1 MICTRSKLVP
11 QGYKD
16 YKKKKKK
23 WAKSL
28 VFGPLLDVFS
38 SWQDG
43 GKTFLPSEVTT
54 SVGEVVQPDS
64 IVAE

>member
-23 WAKSL
+23 WAKK
-28 VFGPLLDVFS
+28 FGLWASSGRFFLLARRWKDIF
-38 SWQDG
+38 
-43 GKTFLPSEVTT
+43 TL
-54 SVGEVVQPDS
+54 
-64 IVAE
+64 